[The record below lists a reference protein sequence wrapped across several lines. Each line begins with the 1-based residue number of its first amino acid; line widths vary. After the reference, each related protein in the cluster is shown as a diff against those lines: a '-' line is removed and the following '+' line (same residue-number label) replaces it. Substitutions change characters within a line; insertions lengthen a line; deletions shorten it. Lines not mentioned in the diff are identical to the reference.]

1 MQKMLAYWNKQLI
14 WCVFSEAIE
23 CSEKSNTRINTKHS
37 KKIDFQKSSTTKQL
51 NRVQDIRIKV
61 WEYKAV
67 EFLEI

>member
-1 MQKMLAYWNKQLI
+1 M
-14 WCVFSEAIE
+14 FSEAIE